1 MNDRIKELKNE
12 TDRIESVLTQNPSDE
27 ELDILLAILDEIQ
40 IETLRLMQEMDRIE
54 SESWYRSTETQTLPS
69 GLISRYS
76 ES

>member
-40 IETLRLMQEMDRIE
+40 VETLRLMQEMDRIE
-54 SESWYRSTETQTLPS
+54 SESW
-69 GLISRYS
+69 
-76 ES
+76 

>member
-12 TDRIESVLTQNPSDE
+12 TDRIESVLDQNPSDE

-54 SESWYRSTETQTLPS
+54 SESW
-69 GLISRYS
+69 
-76 ES
+76 